1 MNRFQNI
8 FPAAIRL
15 PGMFLL
21 LILALTGSG
30 MRDGFAQSAPARD
43 DAHPKR
49 VLVLFNDARDT
60 SGNITLQQA
69 FQTELQ
75 RLATNRIDFFEEYLY
90 ARHFTDPAHFQLFQN
105 YLGRK
110 YAGQNLDLIV
120 VFPAGDYALAGA
132 LPAALFP
139 DVPVVF
145 VTANELEVPY
155 AISKLGVTGIIQ
167 RFDIRGTLGL
177 ILRLQP
183 DTRRVVVVGGTSE
196 SDRASLGRIQ
206 EIAQG
211 LEGIEIDFWTNRPV
225 AELPA
230 AVKSLPPG
238 TVILLS
244 TIQRDAGGQPYF
256 MSQVAQLLVPSASVP
271 IYVLGGLAVGSG
283 VVGGVVVDS
292 EKLGAHGGQLAF
304 RVLGGVKP
312 ESLPIEVETK
322 GTPMVD
328 WRALRRWHLN
338 ESRLPADC
346 VVRYRPVTLWDQ
358 HRDLI
363 LISLAVFLAQAVTIT
378 GLLAQRKRRR
388 HAEAEMLNQQT
399 ELAHVSRV
407 STMGQLASSLAHELS
422 QPLGAILKNA
432 EAAEIFLQHEKPD
445 LEEIRAI
452 LADIRKD
459 DQRAGNV
466 IARMRSLLK
475 RRSVELISLDLGELL
490 RDTVTLAESDA
501 RARLVTISLQL
512 PVKLPDVR
520 GDRVHLQQVLL
531 NLILNAM
538 DAMAGTAKAERH
550 LTVRAEL
557 LPDEY
562 VQVSVSDCGTGIPPD
577 KLARLFEPF
586 FTTKP
591 DGMGMGLP
599 ISQTII
605 EAHGGTIRAVNNA
618 TQGAVFKFTLKVA
631 DPSS

>member
-1 MNRFQNI
+1 LNRFQNI